1 MDAHQ
6 LQLFLAV
13 LDSPTMTKAAE
24 RVHLSTAAVSVQLR
38 ALADELNA
46 DLFVRSGKRLV
57 PTAAARRL
65 EVQARRVINEMRS
78 IKDAFMNND
87 ALHDTRPFHFATGA
101 TTLIYRL
108 GEPLRALRTKYPG
121 LDLHVHVL
129 ATEEMVAGLLSGE
142 FDLCLISLP
151 YSDAQLKIQP
161 LFDEELLLLRPSS
174 KQLDGSHIAAVD
186 IAELDGAPAVL
197 YPPQSNMRVIIDAFF
212 RELRIAPRVVM
223 EAADTEVIKC
233 MVEAGFGF
241 SVLPEYS
248 LVNSIGFFETLRV
261 AKHKLVREQ
270 ALATSHTAHARP
282 LTVAVM
288 DFLKHALDEPQRS
301 APALPSA
308 TGSLRSRG
316 NRRPRPAGVRSRN

>member
-13 LDSPTMTKAAE
+13 LDSPTMTRAAE
-24 RVHLSTAAVSVQLR
+24 QVHLSTAAVSVQLR
-38 ALADELNA
+38 ALADELKT

-65 EVQARRVINEMRS
+65 EIQARRVVNEMRS
-78 IKDAFMNND
+78 IRESFVNND
-87 ALHDTRPFHFATGA
+87 ASQDALPFHFATGA

-108 GEPLRALRTKYPG
+108 AEPLRSLRTTYPD

-129 ATEEMVAGLLSGE
+129 ATEEMVAGLLSGQ

-151 YSDAQLKIQP
+151 YSHPQLRIVP
-161 LFDEELLLLRPSS
+161 LFEEELLLVRPSA
-174 KQLDGSHIAAVD
+174 KQMHGSHTATVNV
-186 IAELDGAPAVL
+186 AEFHGAPAVL
-197 YPPQSNMRVIIDAFF
+197 YPPQSNMRGIIDDFF

-223 EAADTEVIKC
+223 EASDTEVIKC

-248 LVNSIGFFETLRV
+248 LINSTGYFQALRV
-261 AKHKLVREQ
+261 VGHKLVRQQ

-282 LTVAVM
+282 LTGAVM
-288 DFLKHALDEPQRS
+288 DFLKHALDQPDRPAPRRPIDSRRS
-301 APALPSA
+301 P
-308 TGSLRSRG
+308 GSP
-316 NRRPRPAGVRSRN
+316 RRPRARAR